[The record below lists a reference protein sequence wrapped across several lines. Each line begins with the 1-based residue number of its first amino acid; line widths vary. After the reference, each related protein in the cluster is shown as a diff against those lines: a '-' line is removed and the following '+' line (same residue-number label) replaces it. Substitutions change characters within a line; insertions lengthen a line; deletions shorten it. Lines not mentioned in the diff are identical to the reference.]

1 MPSVPYVFSVE
12 ELVDHFLDAGEP
24 TSAELEEALA
34 RLPRNYGPTLLVD
47 LMAECLLT
55 AEAATQCVPSAW
67 CGCEWPNRTL
77 DDDLWRRLF
86 DLAGY
91 TVEGVPAERPM
102 GALRLYRGALP
113 AHRRGWSW
121 TDDRELAQWFG
132 DRPHNGGSGMVWTAS
147 VAPGRL
153 LARISRER
161 EGESEHVVD
170 ARGLR
175 VVAAQRRSC

>member
-1 MPSVPYVFSVE
+1 MGAVPLVFTAEQMVN
-12 ELVDHFLDAGEP
+12 HFLNEGDP
-24 TSAELEEALA
+24 TPDELETALS
-34 RLPRNYGPTLLVD
+34 RLGRNSGPALLVD
-47 LMAECLLT
+47 LMAEGLLT
-55 AEAATQCVPSAW
+55 ADTAAACVPSAW

-132 DRPHNGGSGMVWTAS
+132 GRPHNGGSGMVWTAS
-147 VAPGRL
+147 VTPGRL